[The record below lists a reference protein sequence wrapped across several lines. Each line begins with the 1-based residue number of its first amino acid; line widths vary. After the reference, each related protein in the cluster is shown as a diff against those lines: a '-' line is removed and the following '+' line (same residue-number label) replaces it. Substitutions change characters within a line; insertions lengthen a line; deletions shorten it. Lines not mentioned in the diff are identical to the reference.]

1 MNTIINPLNNKVY
14 SIFSNVARY
23 LSEQY
28 VKLFQSGGDESE
40 EEDEVILT
48 GDKLRNI
55 DEFKNMT
62 IKDLLGDPPELQSTS
77 SKNET
82 SDKRN
87 KESEQEWKI
96 IRTELKI
103 DTKQYE
109 KHLEN

>member
-1 MNTIINPLNNKVY
+1 MST
-14 SIFSNVARY
+14 IFSKIGIY

-28 VKLFQSGGDESE
+28 VKLFQSGGS

-62 IKDLLGDPPELQSTS
+62 IKDLLGEPPDLSTS

-87 KESEQEWKI
+87 KELEQEWKI
-96 IRTELKI
+96 IRAEQKKRYQTI
-103 DTKQYE
+103 
-109 KHLEN
+109 